1 MEKFFLSNIRA
12 IHRGQIVSALGIVVY
27 FLLCAVKAPEIA
39 IAVVLVLF
47 TLFALWVLLSVIAYP
62 DRTEISYNITWG
74 QGAVT
79 IMLFAVMYLT
89 LKSLLGAKRIEKDP
103 PGAASRPL
111 PGDSAES
118 ASSAFSRRPGWRKN
132 RRLQASS
139 Q

>member
-27 FLLCAVKAPEIA
+27 FLLCAVKAPEVA

-47 TLFALWVLLSVIAYP
+47 TLFAVWVLLSVIA
-62 DRTEISYNITWG
+62 YNITWG

-89 LKSLLGAKRIEKDP
+89 LKSLI
-103 PGAASRPL
+103 
-111 PGDSAES
+111 
-118 ASSAFSRRPGWRKN
+118 
-132 RRLQASS
+132 
-139 Q
+139 

>member
-1 MEKFFLSNIRA
+1 MEKFFLQTIRA

-47 TLFALWVLLSVIAYP
+47 TLFAVWVLLSVIAHP

-89 LKSLLGAKRIEKDP
+89 LKSLL
-103 PGAASRPL
+103 
-111 PGDSAES
+111 
-118 ASSAFSRRPGWRKN
+118 
-132 RRLQASS
+132 
-139 Q
+139 